1 MSNNDGLV
9 SAFVSQEMNTIIKFK
24 GGFFSFAFGSEI
36 ALVLDDLSGYY
47 ILNCDSSLFDEVKTK
62 VNLGLSKKELISFWL
77 EKSKTF
83 EVSKWSNS
91 FCILEG
97 AKK

>member
-1 MSNNDGLV
+1 MGNNDGLV
-9 SAFVSQEMNTIIKFK
+9 NAFVSQGTNTIIKFK

-36 ALVLDDLSGYY
+36 ALVLDDWGGYY

-91 FCILEG
+91 FCILEV
-97 AKK
+97 AKE